1 MKRFFLMSSPPTM
14 VKMNLLPLI
23 FLFSSLLYQWWSR
36 AELSKKQLSGN
47 KFENTEQYSKF
58 SEGGGGRYMEPYV
71 RVAHFRKKC
80 VPPVKIRAAE
90 GPPPS
95 KLRQNQPVKTGRQNH
110 KPDRAPTIPLC
121 INRRCCRYRS
131 ACMSTHSHP

>member
-1 MKRFFLMSSPPTM
+1 M

-36 AELSKKQLSGN
+36 AKLSKKQLSGN
-47 KFENTEQYSKF
+47 KFEKAQQYSKF
-58 SEGGGGRYMEPYV
+58 SEGDGVRYMKPYV
-71 RVAHFRKKC
+71 RVAHLEKIYAF
-80 VPPVKIRAAE
+80 VPPVKMRAAE

-110 KPDRAPTIPLC
+110 EPGRAPTIPL
-121 INRRCCRYRS
+121 
-131 ACMSTHSHP
+131 